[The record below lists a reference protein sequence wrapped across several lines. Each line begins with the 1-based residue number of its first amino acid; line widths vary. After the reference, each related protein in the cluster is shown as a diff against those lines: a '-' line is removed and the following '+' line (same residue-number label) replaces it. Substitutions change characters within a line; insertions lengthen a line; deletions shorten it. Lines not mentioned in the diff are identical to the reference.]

1 MIRLRRQRRSLAIAS
16 ALMMAAAAL
25 VAVSMP
31 AAAESEDIFVYG
43 DYLRHDSTHLVCAGG
58 QGSAAPLTTVA

>member
-1 MIRLRRQRRSLAIAS
+1 MIRLRRQRRSLSVGS

-31 AAAESEDIFVYG
+31 ANAESEDIFVYG
-43 DYLRHDSTHLVCAGG
+43 DYLRHTSTLMVCAGAQSSTAG
-58 QGSAAPLTTVA
+58 LAAA